1 MADEEA
7 EQDHSTEIGSAA
19 AIGALRERLQELAT
33 ELTESREPAL
43 NSASQYCQK
52 FCQTLVEYAGRWKIS
67 EGPLPLVQVYMVA
80 ILSYAEARHQ
90 LSSECDNVSLVL
102 ERLALSCVELLL
114 ALPEETPNNL
124 WKEFQTSVQ
133 TAHNLL
139 LEDGNSELQML
150 CAVAQESGVWTN
162 SALQCILSK
171 EAPQEETVNEFL
183 RLEGPVLL
191 EMRIKHLI
199 KEKHIEKAASLAK
212 ACSDHLEFRAKSSF
226 KQTYLVC
233 LTAIAQQEQLM
244 QEISEVDCKEA
255 LEMICNLE
263 SDGDE
268 KAALSLCTA
277 FLTRQLLQGD
287 MYCAWELT
295 LFWSKLQQRTEP
307 STQVFLDHCR
317 QLSQL
322 SKTVYHIFFLIKVIQ
337 SEVED
342 VGLAVCIELCIQ
354 ALRMESSEN
363 PSIKGTI
370 CKTISCLLPDDL
382 EVKRACQLTEFLL
395 EPTVE
400 SYYAVETLYNEPD
413 QKFEVD
419 NLPVPNSLRC
429 ELLLVFKTQWPFDPE
444 FWDWKTLKRH
454 CLELMGE
461 EASIVSSIDELN
473 DSEAFEQLE
482 DDNGGKVQV
491 EEFGG
496 LADCLYDTPN
506 VLNEMADEKQKKR
519 EIKKLREKGFIS
531 ARFRNWQAYM
541 QYCVLCDKEFLGHRI
556 VRHAQKHVK
565 DGVYS
570 CPICGENFDQKEL
583 FVPHVTSHVKQ
594 SCKERLAAMKQSRTL
609 GKPTKLPN
617 SNTALQKVKAADK
630 PDNRPK
636 KKNSPHSHDIV
647 VFNDKDA
654 SEGDGKGQCSKPDL
668 SVHRVEYREEY
679 TCPVTNCRKGFKYFK
694 NLIAHVRGHK
704 NSEEAKRFLEMQSKK
719 VVCQYCRRQFV
730 SVAHLNDHLQMHC
743 GVKPYICIQ
752 LHCKSSFLTNPELL
766 VHRKE
771 HVVFKAKC
779 MFPDCGRIFYEA
791 YMLYDHEAQHY
802 NTFTCKFPACGKIFH
817 SQSKLG
823 LHQEDHIAQQ
833 KTPCNEDKA
842 AIQDSNLTELPD
854 TISDPSHTPLLEPNL
869 VKLIDPNQIKL
880 ELPDPNPTQF
890 KLELPDPSQSQLPH
904 SNQITLPDPT
914 QIQSELEIPCP
925 NLTPLQDPT
934 PVMNNCP
941 QAVQIN
947 VEQEGKV
954 AVINCKDSIHVC
966 GSSQNSLPVM
976 GVSSDVCVPAS
987 YEHLE
992 PQPVQQPP
1000 LQRNGLP
1007 AELKESQLPDM
1018 LTGPL
1023 EEKPTELLHVKIEAP
1038 SNEEIMPEQP
1048 PKPTGDVVPNCNA
1061 LSVRMPDGN
1070 NILSPSVHPQAA
1082 TEKQVNVASQAKVV
1096 ERFSCT
1102 FETCTRNYSSPKSVN
1117 KHMKAVHPEY
1127 HAALKLARKSKSLR
1141 KNNRKSA
1148 LQSQTQEDKTQG
1160 MKTQT
1165 PLLPYQTGNVA
1176 ATVSTPAFSS
1186 HSGTLTTQVFPT
1198 QIENVVNPILLS
1210 QMAEVS
1216 NQMLPLQKERGAN
1229 PLLSLRMGS
1238 GLNLSH
1244 LSHKGHSAE
1253 LPIHLQ
1259 ALASQVASSQ
1269 ITAANLV
1276 LSPQRPRGNTNNLV
1290 VNSQAN
1296 VINPALTSQAVMFS
1310 EMQSSA
1316 NLILSSQAESNCLPV
1331 LPSRLENSTD
1341 PILTPRLTDGTNSV
1355 VSHHID
1361 SNAHS
1366 VHPAQVQRSADS
1378 LLPLQIDCGSH
1389 IGAPPTQGGSSHMA
1403 YSTMGSN
1410 NNLHVTSQVDSVTNI
1425 VLSQV
1430 DPSNPNL
1437 PSNMEGLSNALL
1449 PSLMERATHPLLPSD
1464 LESFKNAG
1472 QLETAVNPLF
1482 LPQVD
1487 ARSLPDFSSQAERVA
1502 NPQVENVM
1510 KSVFTSQPE
1519 SAQTATAIKPLCG
1532 SPPKLEVKRTS
1543 KRTKWPA
1550 IVRDGKFICSRCYR
1564 EFASPK
1570 SLGGHLSKRS
1580 HCKPFDETETS
1591 AALQQDV
1598 SSSFITNQ
1606 INSSSVL
1613 NVQQQQLSANLNPT
1627 VSFKDRADQ
1636 SLAIGNH
1643 PAEFLPSAI
1652 FPQVNGAVCNPN
1664 EGEQNSEVIKQA
1676 LETAGLPN
1684 LFETPE
1690 ILQQAFQNPCGPY
1703 QTSAHMPES
1712 TVIQHTGKAIKMELE
1727 DAEIPLIHETRNE
1740 LTACAANHFVK
1751 AEEPEFCADIFS
1763 DSVLSQ
1769 MLAEHNSQISL
1780 NNLGAAPLDQIIT
1793 GSQSM
1798 KVEGNGEPQINA
1810 NDTLLA
1816 AMANL
1821 TQHFMVNQVL
1831 QIPAADPQ
1839 HLVTNRC
1846 NPQDSAPKIKNVK
1859 KKLRAQLLE
1868 KPNDLSQK
1876 SSGPAQDIS
1885 LQGNGHLQ
1893 KIPSNFPQTSEAM
1906 HGSAFSKIQG
1916 MTGSDNRGDTNGLPS
1931 DTTQTEKLNSEL
1943 NASLSGQ
1950 TLSNAPDTAL
1960 SNSCDSQKE
1969 DEKIM
1974 EILTALQRLNLEKEN
1989 TTDDSPAVN
1998 SCSVTSMLNCN
2009 AVVLNE
2015 RPEAQH
2021 PDSTVTN
2028 KVPPLESPSKPFVC
2042 ENESCPY
2049 SAMTKDALY
2058 KHYYKVHNYTE
2069 DMMNEIRQIQLKF
2082 APFRCHI
2089 CNKTFT
2095 RNSNLKAH
2103 FQTVHRLT
2111 QNKMVQ
2117 LKIKRPYSKKSRPE
2131 KTATNKRP
2139 CMADGQQQEFGPEP
2153 AESTLALE
2161 KLKPT
2166 EGNSEQGMHP
2176 AVKESFKVTPT
2187 QVSCSLQDAP
2197 NGQTLENV
2205 SNSVL
2210 EQPRSGQPTVGLS
2223 AAQQPS
2229 AEYPTV
2235 DLPLAEQPAAQPPT
2249 VGQSV
2254 AGQPPVGLPV
2264 TTQSVAEPPVTTQ
2277 SVAEPPVTTQSVA
2290 EPPVTTQSL
2299 AGPPVTTQSLA
2310 GPPVTTQSLAGPPV
2324 TTRSLAEPP
2333 VTTQSLA
2340 GPPVTTQSLAGPPVM
2355 TQSLAGPPVMTQS
2368 LAGPPVTTRS
2378 LAGPPVTTRS
2388 LAEPPVT
2395 TQSLAEPPVTTQSL
2409 AEPPVTTQSV
2419 AEPSVMTQSPAG
2431 PPVTTR
2437 SPAGPP
2443 VTTRSPAGPPVTTRS
2458 PAGPPPVTTRS
2469 PAGPPVTTRSPAGP
2483 PVTTRSPAEP
2493 PVTTQSVAE
2502 PPVMT
2507 PSPAEPPVMTRSP
2520 PGPPIVEQ
2528 PTVGL
2533 PMMGLPIAGQ
2543 PLMEL
2548 PVSGDTGT
2556 GFPLPGPPLLGE
2568 PATEKVKKPKG
2579 PKPKVP
2585 KPKVEKLKVEKPKKQ
2600 PKPEIKKQK
2609 KPAANTSESSHS
2621 YSPYRPYRCVH
2632 QGCFAA
2638 FTIQQNLILHYRA
2651 VHQSDL
2657 PKFEQDNEEE
2667 SAEIKEELVE
2677 EINQIT
2683 EFRCQVKDCSR
2694 IFQEVP
2700 SLLQHYTQLHEF
2712 SLEKAGRL
2720 LSDMNLGRFRC
2731 DQPECKASFTAFWK
2745 YIGHLEVDHEPEK
2758 LFNNDGE
2765 EGVFRCDCEGCDC
2778 VYATRSNLLRHLFRK
2793 HRDSHKSHLIRHRQ
2807 KMDRQESYSVNGDT
2821 SKKSKSAGGKGDNE
2835 KENWQNNK
2843 KSKISSA
2850 ERKKKKNDANKTVW
2864 IKSEKTPS
2872 LKTNDEALAMCTK
2885 KFSLQYPCMIKGCLS
2900 VVSSERNIFR
2910 HYKTHRLTD
2919 AFLLQQGSDFIIC
2932 KQRSRPLKKSKS
2944 TGDDGEKS
2952 QEDQSENSE
2961 EDLAD
2966 AYPELHE
2973 TESLRL
2979 TSEKDKVAE
2988 YTKPFK
2994 KKRSANECSEPKLVW
3009 RRKRTIR
3016 QAFPDSVPLIKRKRG
3031 RPPLKRKRK
3040 EAVQIRIKNRRVRKL
3055 KPELCNPSNL
3065 CSGSESATSSCTVPV
3080 QKEQQHN
3087 NIDLSTFKPMG
3098 FEVSFLKFLEESA
3111 DQTKRKAKENPL
3123 SEIASKRK
3131 KYFPPKCGSLDC
3143 SESDLHIRTS
3153 GYHNLIDF
3161 QNPLNLQSVKNVK
3174 IILDRTFSEGAELL
3188 LKQLQEMRPT
3198 VVLEKW

>member
-7 EQDHSTEIGSAA
+7 EQDHSTEIGSAD
-19 AIGALRERLQELAT
+19 AIRALRERLQELAT

-67 EGPLPLVQVYMVA
+67 EDPLPLVQVYMVA
-80 ILSYAEARHQ
+80 ILSYAQARHQ
-90 LSSECDNVSLVL
+90 LSSECDNVEDVGLAVCIELCIQALRMESSENPSIKATICKTISCLLPDDLEVKRACQLTEFLLEPTVESYYAVETLYNEPDQKFEVDNLPVDQKLEVDNLPVPNSLRCELLLVFKTQWPFDPEFWDWKTLKRHCLELMGEEASIVSSIDELNDSEAFELLKDDNGGKVQVEEFGGLADCLYDTPNVL
-102 ERLALSCVELLL
+102 NEMADEKQKKREIKKLREKGFISARFRNWQAYMQYCVLCDKEFLGHRIVRHAQKHVKDGVYSCPICGENFDQKELFVPHVTSHVKQSCKERLAAMKQSRTLGKPTK
-114 ALPEETPNNL
+114 LPNSN
-124 WKEFQTSVQ
+124 
-133 TAHNLL
+133 TAHQKVKVAADKLDNRPKKKNSPHSHDIVVFNDKDASEDDGKGQCSKPDLSVHRVEYREEYTCPVTNCRKGFKYFKNLIAHTAHKLL

-171 EAPQEETVNEFL
+171 EAPQEET
-183 RLEGPVLL
+183 
-191 EMRIKHLI
+191 
-199 KEKHIEKAASLAK
+199 
-212 ACSDHLEFRAKSSF
+212 
-226 KQTYLVC
+226 
-233 LTAIAQQEQLM
+233 
-244 QEISEVDCKEA
+244 EVDCKDA

-363 PSIKGTI
+363 PSIKATI

-473 DSEAFEQLE
+473 DSEAFELLK

-654 SEGDGKGQCSKPDL
+654 SEDDGKGQCSKPDL

-719 VVCQYCRRQFV
+719 V
-730 SVAHLNDHLQMHC
+730 
-743 GVKPYICIQ
+743 
-752 LHCKSSFLTNPELL
+752 
-766 VHRKE
+766 
-771 HVVFKAKC
+771 
-779 MFPDCGRIFYEA
+779 
-791 YMLYDHEAQHY
+791 
-802 NTFTCKFPACGKIFH
+802 
-817 SQSKLG
+817 
-823 LHQEDHIAQQ
+823 
-833 KTPCNEDKA
+833 
-842 AIQDSNLTELPD
+842 
-854 TISDPSHTPLLEPNL
+854 
-869 VKLIDPNQIKL
+869 
-880 ELPDPNPTQF
+880 
-890 KLELPDPSQSQLPH
+890 
-904 SNQITLPDPT
+904 
-914 QIQSELEIPCP
+914 
-925 NLTPLQDPT
+925 
-934 PVMNNCP
+934 
-941 QAVQIN
+941 
-947 VEQEGKV
+947 
-954 AVINCKDSIHVC
+954 
-966 GSSQNSLPVM
+966 
-976 GVSSDVCVPAS
+976 
-987 YEHLE
+987 
-992 PQPVQQPP
+992 
-1000 LQRNGLP
+1000 
-1007 AELKESQLPDM
+1007 
-1018 LTGPL
+1018 
-1023 EEKPTELLHVKIEAP
+1023 
-1038 SNEEIMPEQP
+1038 
-1048 PKPTGDVVPNCNA
+1048 
-1061 LSVRMPDGN
+1061 
-1070 NILSPSVHPQAA
+1070 
-1082 TEKQVNVASQAKVV
+1082 
-1096 ERFSCT
+1096 
-1102 FETCTRNYSSPKSVN
+1102 
-1117 KHMKAVHPEY
+1117 
-1127 HAALKLARKSKSLR
+1127 
-1141 KNNRKSA
+1141 
-1148 LQSQTQEDKTQG
+1148 
-1160 MKTQT
+1160 
-1165 PLLPYQTGNVA
+1165 
-1176 ATVSTPAFSS
+1176 
-1186 HSGTLTTQVFPT
+1186 
-1198 QIENVVNPILLS
+1198 
-1210 QMAEVS
+1210 
-1216 NQMLPLQKERGAN
+1216 
-1229 PLLSLRMGS
+1229 
-1238 GLNLSH
+1238 
-1244 LSHKGHSAE
+1244 
-1253 LPIHLQ
+1253 
-1259 ALASQVASSQ
+1259 
-1269 ITAANLV
+1269 
-1276 LSPQRPRGNTNNLV
+1276 
-1290 VNSQAN
+1290 
-1296 VINPALTSQAVMFS
+1296 
-1310 EMQSSA
+1310 
-1316 NLILSSQAESNCLPV
+1316 
-1331 LPSRLENSTD
+1331 
-1341 PILTPRLTDGTNSV
+1341 
-1355 VSHHID
+1355 
-1361 SNAHS
+1361 
-1366 VHPAQVQRSADS
+1366 
-1378 LLPLQIDCGSH
+1378 
-1389 IGAPPTQGGSSHMA
+1389 
-1403 YSTMGSN
+1403 
-1410 NNLHVTSQVDSVTNI
+1410 
-1425 VLSQV
+1425 
-1430 DPSNPNL
+1430 
-1437 PSNMEGLSNALL
+1437 
-1449 PSLMERATHPLLPSD
+1449 
-1464 LESFKNAG
+1464 
-1472 QLETAVNPLF
+1472 
-1482 LPQVD
+1482 
-1487 ARSLPDFSSQAERVA
+1487 
-1502 NPQVENVM
+1502 
-1510 KSVFTSQPE
+1510 
-1519 SAQTATAIKPLCG
+1519 
-1532 SPPKLEVKRTS
+1532 
-1543 KRTKWPA
+1543 
-1550 IVRDGKFICSRCYR
+1550 
-1564 EFASPK
+1564 
-1570 SLGGHLSKRS
+1570 RS

-1591 AALQQDV
+1591 AALQQDG

-1606 INSSSVL
+1606 FNSSVL

-1627 VSFKDRADQ
+1627 VSFKDRADL

-1664 EGEQNSEVIKQA
+1664 EGEQNSDVIKQA

-1684 LFETPE
+1684 LFETPG

-1703 QTSAHMPES
+1703 QTSAHMPRIILFFEERVLLGFDGLLQES
-1712 TVIQHTGKAIKMELE
+1712 CFLQLKMLSWEFYE
-1727 DAEIPLIHETRNE
+1727 PLP
-1740 LTACAANHFVK
+1740 V
-1751 AEEPEFCADIFS
+1751 
-1763 DSVLSQ
+1763 
-1769 MLAEHNSQISL
+1769 
-1780 NNLGAAPLDQIIT
+1780 
-1793 GSQSM
+1793 
-1798 KVEGNGEPQINA
+1798 
-1810 NDTLLA
+1810 
-1816 AMANL
+1816 
-1821 TQHFMVNQVL
+1821 
-1831 QIPAADPQ
+1831 
-1839 HLVTNRC
+1839 
-1846 NPQDSAPKIKNVK
+1846 
-1859 KKLRAQLLE
+1859 
-1868 KPNDLSQK
+1868 
-1876 SSGPAQDIS
+1876 
-1885 LQGNGHLQ
+1885 
-1893 KIPSNFPQTSEAM
+1893 
-1906 HGSAFSKIQG
+1906 
-1916 MTGSDNRGDTNGLPS
+1916 
-1931 DTTQTEKLNSEL
+1931 
-1943 NASLSGQ
+1943 
-1950 TLSNAPDTAL
+1950 
-1960 SNSCDSQKE
+1960 
-1969 DEKIM
+1969 
-1974 EILTALQRLNLEKEN
+1974 
-1989 TTDDSPAVN
+1989 
-1998 SCSVTSMLNCN
+1998 
-2009 AVVLNE
+2009 
-2015 RPEAQH
+2015 QH

-2028 KVPPLESPSKPFVC
+2028 EAPPLESHSKPFVC
-2042 ENESCPY
+2042 ENEGCPY

-2197 NGQTLENV
+2197 NGQTSENV

-2210 EQPRSGQPTVGLS
+2210 EQPTSGQPTVGLS

-2264 TTQSVAEPPVTTQ
+2264 MI
-2277 SVAEPPVTTQSVA
+2277 QSVA

-2299 AGPPVTTQSLA
+2299 AEPPVMTQSLAEPPVTTQSVAGPPVTTQSLA
-2310 GPPVTTQSLAGPPV
+2310 APPVTTQSLAEPPVTTQSLAEPPATTQSLAGPPV
-2324 TTRSLAEPP
+2324 TTRSPAEPP
-2333 VTTQSLA
+2333 VTTRSPAEL
-2340 GPPVTTQSLAGPPVM
+2340 PVM
-2355 TQSLAGPPVMTQS
+2355 TQSLAELPVMTQSLAEPPVMTQSPAETPVMTQSLAEPPVMTRSPPGPPATTQS

-2378 LAGPPVTTRS
+2378 PAELPVMTQSLAELPVMTQSLAELPVMTQSLAELPVMTQSLAELPVMTQSLAELPVMTQSLAELPVMTQSLAELPVMTQS

-2409 AEPPVTTQSV
+2409 AEPPVTTQSL
-2419 AEPSVMTQSPAG
+2419 AEPPATTQSLAEPPATTQSLAE
-2431 PPVTTR
+2431 PPATTQ
-2437 SPAGPP
+2437 SLAEPPATTQSLAEPP
-2443 VTTRSPAGPPVTTRS
+2443 ATTQSLAEPPATTQSLAEPPATTQS
-2458 PAGPPPVTTRS
+2458 LAEPPATTQS
-2469 PAGPPVTTRSPAGP
+2469 L
-2483 PVTTRSPAEP
+2483 AEP
-2493 PVTTQSVAE
+2493 PVTTQSLAE
-2502 PPVMT
+2502 PPVT
-2507 PSPAEPPVMTRSP
+2507 TQSLAEPPVTTQSLAEPPVTTQSLAEPPVTTQSLAEPPVTTQSLAEPPVTTQSLAEPPVTTQSLAEPPVTTQSLAEPPVTTRSLAEP
-2520 PGPPIVEQ
+2520 PV
-2528 PTVGL
+2528 T
-2533 PMMGLPIAGQ
+2533 
-2543 PLMEL
+2543 
-2548 PVSGDTGT
+2548 
-2556 GFPLPGPPLLGE
+2556 
-2568 PATEKVKKPKG
+2568 
-2579 PKPKVP
+2579 
-2585 KPKVEKLKVEKPKKQ
+2585 
-2600 PKPEIKKQK
+2600 
-2609 KPAANTSESSHS
+2609 
-2621 YSPYRPYRCVH
+2621 
-2632 QGCFAA
+2632 
-2638 FTIQQNLILHYRA
+2638 
-2651 VHQSDL
+2651 
-2657 PKFEQDNEEE
+2657 
-2667 SAEIKEELVE
+2667 
-2677 EINQIT
+2677 
-2683 EFRCQVKDCSR
+2683 
-2694 IFQEVP
+2694 
-2700 SLLQHYTQLHEF
+2700 
-2712 SLEKAGRL
+2712 
-2720 LSDMNLGRFRC
+2720 
-2731 DQPECKASFTAFWK
+2731 
-2745 YIGHLEVDHEPEK
+2745 
-2758 LFNNDGE
+2758 
-2765 EGVFRCDCEGCDC
+2765 
-2778 VYATRSNLLRHLFRK
+2778 TRSL
-2793 HRDSHKSHLIRHRQ
+2793 
-2807 KMDRQESYSVNGDT
+2807 
-2821 SKKSKSAGGKGDNE
+2821 
-2835 KENWQNNK
+2835 
-2843 KSKISSA
+2843 A
-2850 ERKKKKNDANKTVW
+2850 EPPVTTR
-2864 IKSEKTPS
+2864 S
-2872 LKTNDEALAMCTK
+2872 LAEPPVTTRSLAEPPVTTR
-2885 KFSLQYPCMIKGCLS
+2885 S
-2900 VVSSERNIFR
+2900 
-2910 HYKTHRLTD
+2910 
-2919 AFLLQQGSDFIIC
+2919 FLLQQGSDFIIC
-2932 KQRSRPLKKSKS
+2932 KERSRPLKKSKS
-2944 TGDDGEKS
+2944 TGDREKS

-2973 TESLRL
+2973 TGSLRL

-3016 QAFPDSVPLIKRKRG
+3016 QAFPDSIPLIKRKRG

-3055 KPELCNPSNL
+3055 KPELCNPSNP

-3123 SEIASKRK
+3123 PEIASKRK
-3131 KYFPPKCGSLDC
+3131 KYFPLKCGSLDC